1 MAIFNS
7 KLLVYQRVL
16 LFDPRTMFRDE
27 LFAPDTQGVQPLGRS
42 SGGAPWCEETETYRD
57 QKRQPQTT
65 SELWKNMEKIV

>member
-16 LFDPRTMFRDE
+16 